1 MSVFSSPDFD
11 QHENVVF
18 GYDQDSGLRA
28 VIAIHNSNL
37 GPAMGG
43 CRMYPYA
50 SERDALRDV
59 LRLSK
64 GMSYK
69 AALAGVALGGGKSVV
84 IGNPLKDKSRQLFEA
99 MGRLVDTLSGKY
111 IAAQDMGINVQDLEQ
126 MATQSEYVSGIR
138 NRVDELGKLRTGDP
152 SPATALGVFCGI
164 KAALTSRLNRHEL
177 EGIRVAIQGLGN
189 VGYHLAR
196 LLHEAGA
203 KLWVSD
209 INKARESEAIREFGA
224 IAVNAGELISLDV
237 DVFCP
242 CAMGAILNDQTI
254 ATLQAKIIAGAANNQ
269 LLESKHGANLHNKG
283 ILYAPDY
290 VINAGGL
297 IDLFYLDHGKP
308 AADVKNHVEN
318 IANTLADIF
327 TASKRKN
334 LATNI
339 IADDMAAARFQFSYA
354 QAS

>member
-126 MATQSEYVSGIR
+126 MATQSEYVSGIS

-152 SPATALGVFCGI
+152 SPATAFGVFCGI

-177 EGIRVAIQGLGN
+177 EGIRVAIQGLGH

>member
-152 SPATALGVFCGI
+152 SPATAFGVFCGI

-177 EGIRVAIQGLGN
+177 EGIRVAIQGLGH

>member
-1 MSVFSSPDFD
+1 M
-11 QHENVVF
+11 
-18 GYDQDSGLRA
+18 
-28 VIAIHNSNL
+28 
-37 GPAMGG
+37 
-43 CRMYPYA
+43 
-50 SERDALRDV
+50 
-59 LRLSK
+59 
-64 GMSYK
+64 
-69 AALAGVALGGGKSVV
+69 
-84 IGNPLKDKSRQLFEA
+84 
-99 MGRLVDTLSGKY
+99 
-111 IAAQDMGINVQDLEQ
+111 
-126 MATQSEYVSGIR
+126 
-138 NRVDELGKLRTGDP
+138 
-152 SPATALGVFCGI
+152 FCGI

-177 EGIRVAIQGLGN
+177 EGIRVAIQGLGH

-269 LLESKHGANLHNKG
+269 LLESKHGADLHNKG